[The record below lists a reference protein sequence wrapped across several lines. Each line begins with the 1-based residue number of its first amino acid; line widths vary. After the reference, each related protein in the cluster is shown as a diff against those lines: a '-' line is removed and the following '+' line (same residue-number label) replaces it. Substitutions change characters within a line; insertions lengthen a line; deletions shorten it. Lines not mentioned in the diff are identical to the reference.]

1 MATSLAYSRIQDVTT
16 ESAYPYLGAE
26 STCFYNVSQ
35 SKFNFSQP
43 IMIPPG
49 DEDALKAAV
58 ALYGPITAA
67 IDANQES
74 LFGYSTG
81 VYYEPQCT
89 QWLNHASN
97 TFYDCF
103 WEKSALKIVKFC

>member
-1 MATSLAYSRIQDVTT
+1 MSTSLAYSRFNDITT
-16 ESAYPYLGAE
+16 ETAYPYLGTD
-26 STCFYNVSQ
+26 SICLHNVSQ
-35 SKFNFSQP
+35 SRYNFSQP

-49 DEDALKAAV
+49 DEEALKTAV

-74 LFGYSTG
+74 LFGYSSG

-89 QWLNHASN
+89 QWLNHAG
-97 TFYDCF
+97 
-103 WEKSALKIVKFC
+103 

>member
-1 MATSLAYSRIQDVTT
+1 
-16 ESAYPYLGAE
+16 
-26 STCFYNVSQ
+26 
-35 SKFNFSQP
+35 
-43 IMIPPG
+43 MIPPG
-49 DEDALKAAV
+49 DEEALKIAV

-89 QWLNHASN
+89 QWLNHAGS
-97 TFYDCF
+97 
-103 WEKSALKIVKFC
+103 